1 MIIKK
6 NTLII
11 VSLCLI
17 LVFAAVSVSSVYTFS
32 DKEVKE
38 EKIPKIIIDAGHGGA
53 DGGAIGCDGT
63 VEKEINLQIAKK
75 LRSLC
80 LLFGYEVIMT
90 RNDDDSICDKNA
102 KSIRQQKISDIKNR
116 FEIIKNNPDA
126 LFVSIHQN
134 IYSSPRYCGAQ
145 TFYSKNMESSGI
157 LAEYIQKSVTE
168 MIQPE
173 NTREIKMSG
182 TEIYLL
188 YHAQST
194 AVMVECGFM
203 SNPEEMKKLRDNEYQ
218 KKMAFSILCGINN
231 YIVDNGI

>member
-53 DGGAIGCDGT
+53 DGGAVGCDGT

-80 LLFGYEVIMT
+80 ILFGYEVIMT

-134 IYSSPRYCGAQ
+134 IYSSPRYCGTQ

>member
-32 DKEVKE
+32 DNEVKE

-53 DGGAIGCDGT
+53 DGGAVGCDGT